1 MDSRR
6 VRLQLRVVE
15 TLMRV
20 ARPADRKQMRRRAI
34 EILDLVAVEI
44 EPMAD
49 AELTEL
55 LASTRAEVERADR

>member
-6 VRLQLRVVE
+6 VRLQLRVIE

-20 ARPADRKQMRRRAI
+20 ARPADRKLMRQRAI
-34 EILDLVAVEI
+34 EILAAVAVEI

-49 AELTEL
+49 AELAEL
-55 LASTRAEVERADR
+55 LATTRAEVERPDR

>member
-20 ARPADRKQMRRRAI
+20 ARPADRKQMRQRAI

-55 LASTRAEVERADR
+55 LAATRAEVERADR

>member
-6 VRLQLRVVE
+6 VRLQLRVIE

-20 ARPADRKQMRRRAI
+20 ARPADRKQMRQRAI
-34 EILDLVAVEI
+34 EILDVVAVEI

-55 LASTRAEVERADR
+55 LAAMRAEVERPDR

>member
-6 VRLQLRVVE
+6 ARLQLRVIE

-20 ARPADRKQMRRRAI
+20 ARPADRELMRPRAI
-34 EILDLVAVEI
+34 EILDAVAVEI

-49 AELTEL
+49 ADLTGL
-55 LASTRAEVERADR
+55 LAATRAEVERPDR